1 LIGFQG
7 RTYASTNQIAGECKM
22 KIQTEEEIRDINAR
36 FNDLLSYCTHITE
49 PEDIK
54 LIHKAFH
61 LANEAHGNMRRKSG
75 EPYIIHPISVSK
87 IVVHE
92 IGLGAK
98 SIISALLHDVVE
110 DTEYSL
116 DDIRLNFGDRIAVI
130 IDGLTK
136 ISGVFDKKSSMQI
149 ENFRKLLLT
158 LSDDVRVILIKLA
171 DRLDNMRTLDSLPR
185 HKQLK
190 IAGETNFLF
199 APLAHRLGLYTIK
212 TELEDLALKYQNP
225 KNYNEILQKI
235 KDSEKKRQL
244 FINRFSLPIIDKL
257 NEHNIKYDING
268 RPKSI
273 YSIFSKMEMKKVKFE
288 EIYDLFAIRIVFEPN
303 PSIPEKVQCWN
314 IYSLVTDI
322 YMPKP
327 ERIRDWVSTPK
338 ANGYEALHGTVMGP
352 TGKWVE
358 VQIRTTRMNDI
369 AERGFAAHWKY
380 KSNGQTESELE
391 KWIKR
396 IRELLDSPNSDAL
409 EFIDEFKMNL
419 FSSEI
424 LVFTP
429 KGRIVTLPKDA
440 TVIDFAYE
448 IHTEVGNKAIGAKVN
463 QKLVPLTHSLSSG
476 DQVEVLTSDSQRT
489 QREWLEYAITAKAKS
504 SIKNSLKAENK
515 IRVEAGMKILEEK
528 LKELNLHPNSRII
541 KKLLDG
547 YDTANKDDLY
557 MKIGGGIITLENIK
571 KILRKNTKNKWIRY
585 WELTYS
591 KSIQRSKKQND
602 QPKTAPALD
611 LAKPMIIREGID
623 EPGKNY
629 RIAKCCNPIPGDEI
643 VGYKSPN
650 ETIIIHS
657 SKCPTATKL
666 MSSHGNLIV
675 STRWTSHKIL
685 SFLAGISIKGIDK
698 IGIVNSITNVIS
710 HDLNAN
716 IRKIAVETHDG
727 IFEGSIELYVHDTK
741 HLNNLIMN
749 LFKINGV
756 VSVNR
761 IEAVKE

>member
-1 LIGFQG
+1 
-7 RTYASTNQIAGECKM
+7 M
-22 KIQTEEEIRDINAR
+22 KIQTEEEIKDINVR
-36 FNDLLSYCTHITE
+36 FQDLLDHCTHITD
-49 PEDIK
+49 PEDLR
-54 LIHKAFH
+54 LINKAFQF
-61 LANEAHGNMRRKSG
+61 ANEAHSNMRRKSG

-87 IVVHE
+87 IVSYE
-92 IGLGAK
+92 IGLGTK

-116 DDIRLNFGDRIAVI
+116 EDIRLNFGEKIAII

-136 ISGVFDKKSSMQI
+136 ISGVFDKKSSIQI

-171 DRLDNMRTLDSLPR
+171 DRLDNMRTLDSLSR
-185 HKQLK
+185 NKQLK
-190 IAGETNFLF
+190 IAGETSFLF

-212 TELEDLALKYQNP
+212 TELEDLALKFQNP
-225 KNYNEILQKI
+225 NIYNEILQKI
-235 KDSEKKRQL
+235 KDSESKRLL
-244 FINRFSLPIIDKL
+244 FINKFSLPIIAKL
-257 NEHNIKYDING
+257 NEHNIKFDISG

-273 YSIFSKMEMKKVKFE
+273 YSVFTKMEVKKVKFE
-288 EIYDLFAIRIVFEPN
+288 EIYDLFAIRIVFQPN
-303 PSIPEKVQCWN
+303 PKIPEKVQCWN
-314 IYSLVTDI
+314 VYSLITDI

-352 TGKWVE
+352 NGKWVE

-380 KSNGQTESELE
+380 KNNGHGESELD

-396 IRELLDSPNSDAL
+396 IRELLENPNTDAL
-409 EFIDEFKMNL
+409 EFIDEFKLNL

-429 KGRIVTLPKDA
+429 KGKIITLPKNA

-448 IHTEVGNKAIGAKVN
+448 IHTEIGNKAIGAKVN
-463 QKLVPLTHSLSSG
+463 HKLVPLGHSLSSG
-476 DQVEVLTSDSQRT
+476 DQVEVLTSDIQRT
-489 QREWLEYAITAKAKS
+489 QREWLEHAITAKAKS
-504 SIKNSLKAENK
+504 CIRNSLKAENK
-515 IRVEAGMKILEEK
+515 ILAESGKKLLEEK
-528 LKELNLHPNSRII
+528 LRDINLNLNSRII
-541 KKLLDG
+541 NKLIDG
-547 YDTANKDDLY
+547 YDTENKDNLY
-557 MKIGGGIITLENIK
+557 LKIGGGIISLEDLK
-571 KILRKNTKNKWIRY
+571 KVLRKNTKNKWIRY

-591 KSIQRSKKQND
+591 KNIQRSKRPNE
-602 QPKTAPALD
+602 PKHTAHKID
-611 LAKPMIIREGID
+611 LGKPLIIREGID

-629 RIAKCCNPIPGDEI
+629 RIAKCCNPIPGDDV

-657 SKCPTATKL
+657 TKCSTATKL

-675 STRWTSHKIL
+675 SARWTSHKIL
-685 SFLAGISIKGIDK
+685 SFLASIRIKGIDK

-716 IRKIAVETHDG
+716 IRKINIETHDG

-761 IEAVKE
+761 IETGKN

>member
-1 LIGFQG
+1 
-7 RTYASTNQIAGECKM
+7 M
-22 KIQTEEEIRDINAR
+22 KIQTEEEIKSIDDR
-36 FNDLLSYCTHITE
+36 FNDLLDHCQHITE
-49 PEDIK
+49 PDDLDMIR
-54 LIHKAFH
+54 KAFRF
-61 LANEAHGNMRRKSG
+61 ANEAHRNMRRKSG
-75 EPYIIHPISVSK
+75 EPYVIHPLAVSK
-87 IVVHE
+87 IVAYE
-92 IGLGAK
+92 IGLGTK
-98 SIISALLHDVVE
+98 SITSALLHDVVE

-116 DDIRLNFGDRIAVI
+116 EDINLNFGEEIAMI

-136 ISGVFDKKSSMQI
+136 IAGVFDKKSSIQV

-158 LSDDVRVILIKLA
+158 LSNDVRVILIKLA
-171 DRLDNMRTLDSLPR
+171 DRLDNMRTLESLPR
-185 HKQLK
+185 NKQLK
-190 IAGETNFLF
+190 VAGETSFLF

-225 KNYNEILQKI
+225 KIYHEILQKI
-235 KDSEKKRQL
+235 KDSEKKRVL
-244 FINRFSLPIIDKL
+244 FINKFALPIIEKL
-257 NEHNIKYDING
+257 NEHNINFDISG

-273 YSIFSKMEMKKVKFE
+273 NSVYSKMQMKKVKFE
-288 EIYDLFAIRIVFEPN
+288 EIYDLFAIRVVFEPN
-303 PSIPEKVQCWN
+303 PQIPEKVQCWN
-314 IYSLVTDI
+314 IYSLITDI

-352 TGKWVE
+352 NGKWVE

-380 KSNGQTESELE
+380 KNNGQGESELD

-396 IRELLDSPNSDAL
+396 IRELLNNQNSDAL
-409 EFIDEFKMNL
+409 EFIDEFKLNL
-419 FSSEI
+419 FASEI

-429 KGRIVTLPKDA
+429 KGRIVTLPKNA

-448 IHTEVGNKAIGAKVN
+448 IHTEIGNKAIGAKVN
-463 QKLVPLTHSLSSG
+463 QKLVPLSHELASG

-489 QREWLEYAITAKAKS
+489 QREWLEHAITAKAKS
-504 SIKNSLKAENK
+504 SIKSSLKAETK
-515 IRVEAGMKILEEK
+515 IRSESGKKILEEK
-528 LKELNLHPNSRII
+528 LREISLHPNSRII
-541 KKLLDG
+541 KKLIDG
-547 YDTANKDDLY
+547 YDALNKEDLY
-557 MKIGGGIITLENIK
+557 LKIGGGIISLDNIK
-571 KILRKNTKNKWIRY
+571 KVLKKNTKNKWIRY

-591 KSIQRSKKQND
+591 KNLQRGKKQIEVQKNI
-602 QPKTAPALD
+602 PKIDPG
-611 LAKPMIIREGID
+611 KPIVIREGID

-629 RIAKCCNPIPGDEI
+629 RIAKCCNPIPGDDI

-657 SKCPTATKL
+657 SNCPTATKL

-675 STRWTSHKIL
+675 STKWTSHKIL
-685 SFLAGISIKGIDK
+685 SFLACIRIQGIDK

-716 IRKIAVETHDG
+716 IRKIAIETHDG
-727 IFEGSIELYVHDTK
+727 IFEGTIELYVHDTK

-749 LFKINGV
+749 LFKIKGV
-756 VSVNR
+756 ISVNR
-761 IEAVKE
+761 IEAGK

>member
-1 LIGFQG
+1 M
-7 RTYASTNQIAGECKM
+7 M
-22 KIQTEEEIRDINAR
+22 KIQTETETQEIIAR
-36 FNDLLSYCTHITE
+36 FEDLMDHCTHINDPDE
-49 PEDIK
+49 IK
-54 LIHKAFH
+54 RIKKAFQF
-61 LANEAHGNMRRKSG
+61 ANEAHKNMRRKSG

-87 IVVHE
+87 IVATE
-92 IGLGAK
+92 IGLGSK
-98 SIISALLHDVVE
+98 SVISALLHDVVE
-110 DTEYSL
+110 DTEYTL
-116 DDIRLNFGDRIAVI
+116 EDIRYSFGDKITEI

-136 ISGVFDKKSSMQI
+136 IAGVFDKKSTIQV

-171 DRLDNMRTLDSLPR
+171 DRLDNMRTLDSMPR
-185 HKQLK
+185 NKQLK
-190 IAGETNFLF
+190 IAGETSFLF

-212 TELEDLALKYQNP
+212 TELEDLALKYQDP
-225 KNYNEILQKI
+225 QIYDDILQKI
-235 KDSEKKRQL
+235 RDSEKKRQL
-244 FINRFSLPIIDKL
+244 FINKFSLPIIDKL
-257 NEHNIKYDING
+257 NEHNIKYDISG

-273 YSIFSKMEMKKVKFE
+273 FSIYNKMEAKKVKFE
-288 EIYDLFAIRIVFEPN
+288 EIYDLFAIRVVFEPN
-303 PSIPEKVQCWN
+303 PNIPEKVQCWN
-314 IYSLVTDI
+314 IYSLITDI

-352 TGKWVE
+352 NGKWVE

-380 KSNGQTESELE
+380 KNNGQGESELD
-391 KWIKR
+391 KWIRR
-396 IRELLDSPNSDAL
+396 IRELLENPNADAL
-409 EFIDEFKMNL
+409 EFIDEFKLNL
-419 FSSEI
+419 FASEI

-429 KGRIVTLPKDA
+429 KGMIITLPKNS

-463 QKLVPLTHSLSSG
+463 QKLVPLNHILTSG
-476 DQVEVLTSDSQRT
+476 DQVEVLTSESQRT
-489 QREWLEYAITAKAKS
+489 QREWLDYAITAKAKS
-504 SIKNSLKAENK
+504 SIKNALKADNK
-515 IRVEAGMKILEEK
+515 IRLEAGKKILEEK
-528 LKELNLHPNSRII
+528 LRDFNLHPNSRII
-541 KKLLDG
+541 KKLIDG
-547 YDTANKDDLY
+547 YEAESKDDLY
-557 MKIGGGIITLENIK
+557 LKIGGGIIPLDNIK
-571 KILRKNTKNKWIRY
+571 KILKKNTKNKWIRY
-585 WELTYS
+585 WELTYN
-591 KSIQRSKKQND
+591 KNIQKNKKVAEIQKK
-602 QPKTAPALD
+602 PEKID
-611 LAKPMIIREGID
+611 LTKPLVIREGVD

-629 RIAKCCNPIPGDEI
+629 RIAKCCNPIPGDDI

-657 SKCPTATKL
+657 TKCPTAIKL

-675 STRWTSHKIL
+675 SANWTRHKIL
-685 SFLAGISIKGIDK
+685 SFLAGIKIKGIDK

-761 IEAVKE
+761 IETIKE

>member
-1 LIGFQG
+1 M
-7 RTYASTNQIAGECKM
+7 M
-22 KIQTEEEIRDINAR
+22 KIQTETETQEIIAR
-36 FNDLLSYCTHITE
+36 FEDLMDHCTHINDPDE
-49 PEDIK
+49 IK
-54 LIHKAFH
+54 RIKKAFQF
-61 LANEAHGNMRRKSG
+61 ANEAHKNMRRKSG

-87 IVVHE
+87 IVATE
-92 IGLGAK
+92 IGLGSK
-98 SIISALLHDVVE
+98 SVISALLHDVVE
-110 DTEYSL
+110 DTEYTL
-116 DDIRLNFGDRIAVI
+116 EDIRYSFGDKITEI

-136 ISGVFDKKSSMQI
+136 IAGVFDKKSTIQV

-171 DRLDNMRTLDSLPR
+171 DRLDNMRTLDSMPR
-185 HKQLK
+185 NKQLK
-190 IAGETNFLF
+190 IAGETSFLF

-212 TELEDLALKYQNP
+212 TELEDLALKYQDP
-225 KNYNEILQKI
+225 QIYDDILQKI
-235 KDSEKKRQL
+235 RDSEKKRQL
-244 FINRFSLPIIDKL
+244 FINKFSLPIIDKL
-257 NEHNIKYDING
+257 NEHNIKYDISG

-273 YSIFSKMEMKKVKFE
+273 FSIYNKMEAKKVKFE
-288 EIYDLFAIRIVFEPN
+288 EIYDLFAIRVVFEPN
-303 PSIPEKVQCWN
+303 PNIPEKVQCWN
-314 IYSLVTDI
+314 IYSMITDI

-352 TGKWVE
+352 NGKWVE

-380 KSNGQTESELE
+380 KNNGQGESELD
-391 KWIKR
+391 KWIRR
-396 IRELLDSPNSDAL
+396 IRELLENPNADAL
-409 EFIDEFKMNL
+409 EFIDEFKLNL
-419 FSSEI
+419 FASEI

-429 KGRIVTLPKDA
+429 KGMIITLPKNS
-440 TVIDFAYE
+440 TVIDSAYE

-463 QKLVPLTHSLSSG
+463 QKLVPLNHILTSG
-476 DQVEVLTSDSQRT
+476 DQVEVLTSESQRT
-489 QREWLEYAITAKAKS
+489 QREWLDYAITAKAKS
-504 SIKNSLKAENK
+504 SIKNALKADNK
-515 IRVEAGMKILEEK
+515 IRLEAGKKILEEK
-528 LKELNLHPNSRII
+528 LRDFNLHPNSRII
-541 KKLLDG
+541 KKLIDG
-547 YDTANKDDLY
+547 YEAESKDDLY
-557 MKIGGGIITLENIK
+557 LKIGGGIIPLDNIK
-571 KILRKNTKNKWIRY
+571 KILKKNTKNKWIRY
-585 WELTYS
+585 WELTYN
-591 KSIQRSKKQND
+591 KNIQKNKKVAEIQKK
-602 QPKTAPALD
+602 PEKID
-611 LAKPMIIREGID
+611 LTKPLVIREGVD

-629 RIAKCCNPIPGDEI
+629 RIAKCCNPIPGDDI

-657 SKCPTATKL
+657 TKCPTAIKL

-675 STRWTSHKIL
+675 SANWTRHKIL
-685 SFLAGISIKGIDK
+685 SFLAGIKIKGIDK

-761 IEAVKE
+761 IETIKE

>member
-1 LIGFQG
+1 
-7 RTYASTNQIAGECKM
+7 M
-22 KIQTEEEIRDINAR
+22 KIQTEEEIKSIDDR
-36 FNDLLSYCTHITE
+36 FNDLLDHCQHVTE
-49 PEDIK
+49 PDDIDM
-54 LIHKAFH
+54 IRKAFRF
-61 LANEAHGNMRRKSG
+61 ANEAHRNMRRKSG
-75 EPYIIHPISVSK
+75 EPYIFHPLAVSK
-87 IVVHE
+87 IVAFE
-92 IGLGAK
+92 IGLGTK

-116 DDIRLNFGDRIAVI
+116 EEINLNFGEEIAMI

-136 ISGVFDKKSSMQI
+136 IAGVFDKKSTIQV

-158 LSDDVRVILIKLA
+158 LSNDVRVILIKLA
-171 DRLDNMRTLDSLPR
+171 DRLDNMRTLESLPR
-185 HKQLK
+185 NKQLK
-190 IAGETNFLF
+190 VAGETSFLF

-225 KNYNEILQKI
+225 KVYHEILQKI
-235 KDSEKKRQL
+235 KDSEKKRVL
-244 FINRFSLPIIDKL
+244 FINKFALPIIEKL
-257 NEHNIKYDING
+257 NEHNINFDISG

-273 YSIFSKMEMKKVKFE
+273 NSVYSKMQMKKVKFE
-288 EIYDLFAIRIVFEPN
+288 EIYDLFAIRVVFEPN
-303 PSIPEKVQCWN
+303 PQIPEKVQCWN
-314 IYSLVTDI
+314 IYSLITDI

-352 TGKWVE
+352 NGKWVE

-380 KSNGQTESELE
+380 KNNGQGESELD

-396 IRELLDSPNSDAL
+396 IRELLNNQNSDAL
-409 EFIDEFKMNL
+409 EFIDEFKLNL
-419 FSSEI
+419 FASEI

-429 KGRIVTLPKDA
+429 KGRIVTLPKNA

-448 IHTEVGNKAIGAKVN
+448 IHTEIGNKAIGAKVN
-463 QKLVPLTHSLSSG
+463 QKLVPLTHELASG

-489 QREWLEYAITAKAKS
+489 QREWLEHAITAKAKS
-504 SIKNSLKAENK
+504 NIKSSLKAENK
-515 IRVEAGMKILEEK
+515 IRSESGKKILEEK
-528 LKELNLHPNSRII
+528 LREISLHPNSRII
-541 KKLLDG
+541 KKLIDG
-547 YDTANKDDLY
+547 YDVLNKEDLY
-557 MKIGGGIITLENIK
+557 LKIGGGIISLDNIK
-571 KILRKNTKNKWIRY
+571 KVLRKNTKSKWIRY

-591 KSIQRSKKQND
+591 KNLQRGKKLIEEQKNTTKID
-602 QPKTAPALD
+602 PG
-611 LAKPMIIREGID
+611 KPLVIREGID

-629 RIAKCCNPIPGDEI
+629 RIAKCCNPIPGDDI

-657 SKCPTATKL
+657 SNCPTATKL

-675 STRWTSHKIL
+675 SAKWTSHKIL
-685 SFLAGISIKGIDK
+685 SFLACIRIQGIDK
-698 IGIVNSITNVIS
+698 IGIVNSITTVIS

-727 IFEGSIELYVHDTK
+727 IFEGTIELYVHDTK

-756 VSVNR
+756 ISVNR
-761 IEAVKE
+761 IEAGK

>member
-1 LIGFQG
+1 
-7 RTYASTNQIAGECKM
+7 M
-22 KIQTEEEIRDINAR
+22 KIQTEEEIIDINVH
-36 FNDLLSYCTHITE
+36 FDELLGYCIHITN
-49 PEDIK
+49 PDDIK
-54 LIHKAFH
+54 LINKAFQF
-61 LANEAHGNMRRKSG
+61 ANEAHKNMRRKSG
-75 EPYIIHPISVSK
+75 EPYIVHPISVSK
-87 IVVHE
+87 IVAHE
-92 IGLGAK
+92 IGLGTK
-98 SIISALLHDVVE
+98 SIVSALLHDVVE

-116 DDIRLNFGDRIAVI
+116 EDIRLNFGDKIANI

-136 ISGVFDKKSSMQI
+136 IAGVFDKKSSIQI

-158 LSDDVRVILIKLA
+158 LSEDVRVILIKLA

-185 HKQLK
+185 NKQLK
-190 IAGETNFLF
+190 IAGETTFLF

-212 TELEDLALKYQNP
+212 TELEDLALKYKNP
-225 KNYNEILQKI
+225 KIYNEISQKI
-235 KDSEKKRQL
+235 KDSEKKRIR
-244 FINRFSLPIIDKL
+244 FINKFSLPIIEKL
-257 NEHNIKYDING
+257 NEHNIKFDISG

-273 YSIFSKMEMKKVKFE
+273 NSVFSKMEFKKVKFE
-288 EIYDLFAIRIVFEPN
+288 EIYDLFAVRIVFEPN
-303 PSIPEKVQCWN
+303 PKIPEKVQCWN
-314 IYSLVTDI
+314 IYSLITDI

-352 TGKWVE
+352 NGKWVE

-380 KSNGQTESELE
+380 KNNGQTESELD

-396 IRELLDSPNSDAL
+396 IRELLDNPNSDAS
-409 EFIDEFKMNL
+409 EFIDEFKLNL

-429 KGRIVTLPKDA
+429 KGKIITLPKNA
-440 TVIDFAYE
+440 AVIDFAYE

-463 QKLVPLTHSLSSG
+463 QKLSPLSHPLASG
-476 DQVEVLTSDSQRT
+476 DQVEILTSDIQRP
-489 QREWLEYAITAKAKS
+489 QREWLEYANTAKAKS
-504 SIKNSLKAENK
+504 SIKNSLKAENRMLIESGK
-515 IRVEAGMKILEEK
+515 KILEEK
-528 LKELNLHPNSRII
+528 LRVISLHPNSRIL
-541 KKLLDG
+541 KKLVDG
-547 YDTANKDDLY
+547 YETVNKDDLY
-557 MKIGGGIITLENIK
+557 LKIGGGIISLENIK
-571 KILRKNTKNKWIRY
+571 KVLKKNTKNKWIRY

-591 KSIQRSKKQND
+591 KNIHKNKKPD
-602 QPKTAPALD
+602 LPLKTARKID
-611 LAKPMIIREGID
+611 TGKPLIIREGID

-629 RIAKCCNPIPGDEI
+629 RIAKCCNPIPGDEV

-657 SKCPTATKL
+657 SKCPTAIKL

-675 STRWTSHKIL
+675 SARWTSHRIL
-685 SFLAGISIKGIDK
+685 SFLACIRIQGIDK

-716 IRKIAVETHDG
+716 IRKIAIETHDG
-727 IFEGSIELYVHDTK
+727 IFEGIIELYVHDTK

-761 IEAVKE
+761 IEAGRE

>member
-1 LIGFQG
+1 MAI
-7 RTYASTNQIAGECKM
+7 
-22 KIQTEEEIRDINAR
+22 KIQTEEEVRDIDAR
-36 FNDLLSYCTHITE
+36 FNDLLDHCTHITE
-49 PEDIK
+49 TEDIK
-54 LIHKAFH
+54 LIKKAFQF
-61 LANEAHGNMRRKSG
+61 ANEAHRNMRRKSG

-87 IVVHE
+87 IVAYE
-92 IGLGAK
+92 IGLGAS
-98 SIISALLHDVVE
+98 SIVSALLHDVVE
-110 DTEYSL
+110 DTEYTL
-116 DDIRLNFGDRIAVI
+116 DDIRLNFGENISVI

-136 ISGVFDKKSSMQI
+136 IAGVFDKKSSIQV

-158 LSDDVRVILIKLA
+158 LSEDVRVILIKLA
-171 DRLDNMRTLDSLPR
+171 DRLDNMRTLNSLPR
-185 HKQLK
+185 NKQLK
-190 IAGETNFLF
+190 VAGETNFLF

-225 KNYNEILQKI
+225 KIYHEILQKI
-235 KDSEKKRQL
+235 KDSEKKRML
-244 FINRFSLPIIDKL
+244 FINKFSLPIIEKL
-257 NEHNIKYDING
+257 NEHNIKFDISG

-273 YSIFSKMEMKKVKFE
+273 NSIFSKMEAKKVKFE

-303 PSIPEKVQCWN
+303 PKIPEKVQCWN
-314 IYSLVTDI
+314 IYSLITDI

-338 ANGYEALHGTVMGP
+338 ANSYESLHGTVMGP
-352 TGKWVE
+352 NGKWVE

-380 KSNGQTESELE
+380 KNNGQGESELD

-396 IRELLDSPNSDAL
+396 LRELLDNPNSDAL
-409 EFIDEFKMNL
+409 EFMDEFKLNL

-429 KGRIVTLPKDA
+429 KGKIITLPKNA
-440 TVIDFAYE
+440 SVIDFAYE
-448 IHTEVGNKAIGAKVN
+448 IHTEIGNKAIGAKVN
-463 QKLVPLTHSLSSG
+463 QKLVPLSHTLSSG
-476 DQVEVLTSDSQRT
+476 DQVEVLTSDIQRT
-489 QREWLEYAITAKAKS
+489 QREWLDYAITARAKS
-504 SIKNSLKAENK
+504 NIKSALRADNK
-515 IRVEAGMKILEEK
+515 IRIETGKKILEER
-528 LKELNLHPNSRII
+528 LREINLHPNSRII
-541 KKLLDG
+541 KKLING
-547 YDTANKDDLY
+547 YEATSKDDLY
-557 MKIGGGIITLENIK
+557 LKIGGGIITLDNLK
-571 KILRKNTKNKWIRY
+571 KVLKKNTRSKWIRY

-591 KSIQRSKKQND
+591 KNLQKGRKVAESHQE
-602 QPKTAPALD
+602 TPAID
-611 LAKPMIIREGID
+611 LGKPLIIREGVD

-629 RIAKCCNPIPGDEI
+629 RIAKCCSPIPGDEI

-675 STRWTSHKIL
+675 SARWTSHKIL
-685 SFLAGISIKGIDK
+685 SFLACIKIQGIDK

-716 IRKIAVETHDG
+716 IRKINIETHDG

-761 IEAVKE
+761 IEGRRE

>member
-1 LIGFQG
+1 
-7 RTYASTNQIAGECKM
+7 M
-22 KIQTEEEIRDINAR
+22 KIQTEEEIRDIESR
-36 FNDLLSYCTHITE
+36 FNDLLSYCTHITD
-49 PEDIK
+49 PDDIK
-54 LIHKAFH
+54 LIHKAYH
-61 LANEAHGNMRRKSG
+61 LASEAHRNMRRKSG

-98 SIISALLHDVVE
+98 SVIAALLHDVVE
-110 DTEYSL
+110 DTEYTL

-136 ISGVFDKKSSMQI
+136 IAGVFDKKSSIQI

-158 LSDDVRVILIKLA
+158 LSDDVRVILVKLA

-185 HKQLK
+185 NKQLK
-190 IAGETNFLF
+190 VAGETTFLF

-225 KNYNEILQKI
+225 IIYNEILQKI
-235 KDSEKKRQL
+235 KDSEKKRL
-244 FINRFSLPIIDKL
+244 FFINKFSLPIIDKL
-257 NEHNIKYDING
+257 NEHNIRFDING

-273 YSIFSKMEMKKVKFE
+273 YSIFTKMEMKNVKFE

-303 PSIPEKVQCWN
+303 PRIPEKVQCWN
-314 IYSLVTDI
+314 IYSLITDI

-380 KSNGQTESELE
+380 KSNGSESELD
-391 KWIKR
+391 KWIRK
-396 IRELLDSPNSDAL
+396 IRELLESPSSDAL

-429 KGRIVTLPKDA
+429 KGKIVTLPKDA

-463 QKLVPLTHSLSSG
+463 QKLVPLSHALSSG

-489 QREWLEYAITAKAKS
+489 QREWLDHAITAKAKS

-515 IRVEAGMKILEEK
+515 LRIDAGLKILEEK
-528 LKELNLHPNSRII
+528 LGEINLHPNSRII
-541 KKLLDG
+541 KKLIDG
-547 YDTANKDDLY
+547 YEAASKDDLY
-557 MKIGGGIITLENIK
+557 QKIGGGVITLENIK
-571 KILRKNTKNKWIRY
+571 KILRKNTRNKWIRY

-591 KSIQRSKKQND
+591 KNIQRSKRPND
-602 QPKTAPALD
+602 DAGD
-611 LAKPMIIREGID
+611 KPLLSDITRPLVIREGID

-657 SKCPTATKL
+657 SKCPTAIKL

-675 STRWTSHKIL
+675 PTKWTSHKIL
-685 SFLAGISIKGIDK
+685 SFLAGINIKGIDK

-761 IEAVKE
+761 IESVKE

>member
-1 LIGFQG
+1 MAVKF
-7 RTYASTNQIAGECKM
+7 
-22 KIQTEEEIRDINAR
+22 QTEEEIRDIEAR
-36 FNDLLSYCTHITE
+36 FKDLLDHCSHIT
-49 PEDIK
+49 DQKDRK
-54 LIHKAFH
+54 LIKKAFQF
-61 LANEAHGNMRRKSG
+61 ANEAHRDMRRKSG

-87 IVVHE
+87 IVAYE
-92 IGLGAK
+92 IGLGA
-98 SIISALLHDVVE
+98 SSVISALLHDVVE
-110 DTEYSL
+110 DTEYTL
-116 DDIRLNFGDRIAVI
+116 DDISLNFGNKIAVI

-136 ISGVFDKKSSMQI
+136 IAGVFDKKSTIQL

-171 DRLDNMRTLDSLPR
+171 DRLDNMRTLDSLSR
-185 HKQLK
+185 NKQLK
-190 IAGETNFLF
+190 VAGETNFLF

-225 KNYNEILQKI
+225 AIYNEISQKI
-235 KDSEKKRQL
+235 KDSEKKRLL
-244 FINRFSLPIIDKL
+244 FINKFSLPIIEKL
-257 NEHNIKYDING
+257 NEHNIEYDISG

-273 YSIFSKMEMKKVKFE
+273 NSIFSKMEAKKVKFE
-288 EIYDLFAIRIVFEPN
+288 EIFDLFAIRVVFEPN

-314 IYSLVTDI
+314 IYSLITDI

-352 TGKWVE
+352 NGKWVE

-380 KSNGQTESELE
+380 KNNGQGESELD

-396 IRELLDSPNSDAL
+396 IRELLDNPDTDAL
-409 EFIDEFKMNL
+409 EFMDEFKLNL
-419 FSSEI
+419 YSSEI

-429 KGRIVTLPKDA
+429 KGKIITLPKNA
-440 TVIDFAYE
+440 SVIDFAYE
-448 IHTEVGNKAIGAKVN
+448 IHTEVGNRAIGAKVN
-463 QKLVPLTHSLSSG
+463 QKLVPLSHTLSSG
-476 DQVEVLTSDSQRT
+476 DQVEVLTSDIQRT
-489 QREWLEYAITAKAKS
+489 QREWLDYAITARAKS
-504 SIKNSLKAENK
+504 NIKSALRAENK
-515 IRVEAGMKILEEK
+515 IHIETGKKILEEK
-528 LKELNLHPNSRII
+528 LRDISLHPNSRII
-541 KKLLDG
+541 KKLITG
-547 YDTANKDDLY
+547 YEVSGKDDLY
-557 MKIGGGIITLENIK
+557 LKIGSGIITLDNLK
-571 KILRKNTKNKWIRY
+571 KVLKKNTRSKWIKY

-591 KSIQRSKKQND
+591 KNLQKGRKVAESD
-602 QPKTAPALD
+602 QKTPAID
-611 LAKPMIIREGID
+611 LGKPLIIREGVD

-629 RIAKCCNPIPGDEI
+629 RIAKCCSPIPGDEI

-657 SKCPTATKL
+657 AKCPTATKL

-675 STRWTSHKIL
+675 SARWTSHKIL
-685 SFLAGISIKGIDK
+685 SFLAGIKIQGIDK

-716 IRKIAVETHDG
+716 IRKINVETHDG

-756 VSVNR
+756 ISVNR
-761 IEAVKE
+761 IDAGRE

>member
-1 LIGFQG
+1 
-7 RTYASTNQIAGECKM
+7 M
-22 KIQTEEEIRDINAR
+22 KIQTEEEIKNIDDR
-36 FNDLLSYCTHITE
+36 FTDLLDHCQHITD
-49 PEDIK
+49 PDDRN
-54 LIHKAFH
+54 LIRKAFRF
-61 LANEAHGNMRRKSG
+61 ANEAHRNMRRKSG
-75 EPYIIHPISVSK
+75 EPYIIHPLAVSK
-87 IVVHE
+87 IVAFE
-92 IGLGAK
+92 IGLGTK

-116 DDIRLNFGDRIAVI
+116 EDINLNFGEEIAMI

-136 ISGVFDKKSSMQI
+136 IAGAFDKKSSIQV

-158 LSDDVRVILIKLA
+158 LSNDVRVILIKLA
-171 DRLDNMRTLDSLPR
+171 DRLDNMRTLESLPR
-185 HKQLK
+185 NKQLK
-190 IAGETNFLF
+190 VAGETSFLF

-225 KNYNEILQKI
+225 KIYHEILQKI
-235 KDSEKKRQL
+235 KDSEKKRVL
-244 FINRFSLPIIDKL
+244 FINKFALPIIEKL
-257 NEHNIKYDING
+257 NEHNINFDISG

-273 YSIFSKMEMKKVKFE
+273 NSVYSKMQMKKVKFE

-303 PSIPEKVQCWN
+303 PKIPEKVQCWN
-314 IYSLVTDI
+314 IYSLITDI

-352 TGKWVE
+352 NGKWVE

-380 KSNGQTESELE
+380 KNNGQGESELD

-396 IRELLDSPNSDAL
+396 IRELLNNQNSDAL
-409 EFIDEFKMNL
+409 EFIDEFKLNL
-419 FSSEI
+419 FASEI

-429 KGRIVTLPKDA
+429 KGRIVTLPKNA

-448 IHTEVGNKAIGAKVN
+448 IHTEIGNKAIGAKVN
-463 QKLVPLTHSLSSG
+463 QKLVPLSHALASG

-489 QREWLEYAITAKAKS
+489 QREWLEHAITAKAKS
-504 SIKNSLKAENK
+504 SIKSSLKAENK
-515 IRVEAGMKILEEK
+515 IRSETGKKILEEK
-528 LKELNLHPNSRII
+528 LREIGLHPNSRII
-541 KKLLDG
+541 KKLIDG
-547 YDTANKDDLY
+547 YETGNKEDLY
-557 MKIGGGIITLENIK
+557 LKIGGGIISLDNLK
-571 KILRKNTKNKWIRY
+571 KVLRKNTKSKWIRY

-591 KSIQRSKKQND
+591 KNLQRGKKQIEVQKNT
-602 QPKTAPALD
+602 PKID
-611 LAKPMIIREGID
+611 LGKPLIIREGID

-629 RIAKCCNPIPGDEI
+629 RIAKCCNPIPGDDI

-657 SKCPTATKL
+657 SNCPTATKL

-675 STRWTSHKIL
+675 STKWTSHKIL
-685 SFLAGISIKGIDK
+685 SFLACIRIQGIDK

-716 IRKIAVETHDG
+716 IRKIAIETHDG
-727 IFEGSIELYVHDTK
+727 IFEGTIELYVHDTK

-761 IEAVKE
+761 IEAGK

>member
-1 LIGFQG
+1 MAI
-7 RTYASTNQIAGECKM
+7 
-22 KIQTEEEIRDINAR
+22 KIQTEEEVKDIDAR
-36 FNDLLSYCTHITE
+36 FNDLLDHCTHITE
-49 PEDIK
+49 TEDIK
-54 LIHKAFH
+54 LIKKAFQF
-61 LANEAHGNMRRKSG
+61 ANKAHGNMRRKSG

-87 IVVHE
+87 IVAYE
-92 IGLGAK
+92 IGLGAN
-98 SIISALLHDVVE
+98 SIASALLHDVIE
-110 DTEYSL
+110 DTEYTL
-116 DDIRLNFGDRIAVI
+116 DDIKLNFGEKIAVI

-136 ISGVFDKKSSMQI
+136 IAGVFDKKSSLQA
-149 ENFRKLLLT
+149 ESFRKLLLT
-158 LSDDVRVILIKLA
+158 LSEDVRVILIKLA
-171 DRLDNMRTLDSLPR
+171 DRLHNMRTLDSLPR
-185 HKQLK
+185 NKQLK
-190 IAGETNFLF
+190 VAGETNFLF

-225 KNYNEILQKI
+225 KIYNDILQKI
-235 KDSEKKRQL
+235 RESEKKRQL
-244 FINRFSLPIIDKL
+244 FINKFSLPIIEKL
-257 NEHNIKYDING
+257 NEHNIKFDISG

-273 YSIFSKMEMKKVKFE
+273 NSIFTKMEAKKVKFE

-303 PSIPEKVQCWN
+303 PKIPEKVQCWN
-314 IYSLVTDI
+314 IYSLITDI

-352 TGKWVE
+352 NGKWVE

-380 KSNGQTESELE
+380 KNNGQGESELD
-391 KWIKR
+391 KWIRR
-396 IRELLDSPNSDAL
+396 IRELLDNPNSDAL
-409 EFIDEFKMNL
+409 EFMDEFKLNL

-424 LVFTP
+424 LAFTP
-429 KGRIVTLPKDA
+429 KGKIITLPKNA
-440 TVIDFAYE
+440 SVIDFAYE
-448 IHTEVGNKAIGAKVN
+448 IHTEIGNKAIGAKVN
-463 QKLVPLTHSLSSG
+463 QKLVPLSHILSSG
-476 DQVEVLTSDSQRT
+476 DQVEVLTSDIQRA
-489 QREWLEYAITAKAKS
+489 QREWLDFAITARAKS
-504 SIKNSLKAENK
+504 NIKSALKAENK
-515 IRVEAGMKILEEK
+515 IHIETGKKILEES
-528 LKELNLHPNSRII
+528 LREINLHPNSRII
-541 KKLLDG
+541 KKLITG
-547 YDTANKDDLY
+547 YEATSKDDLY
-557 MKIGGGIITLENIK
+557 LKIGGGIITLDNLK
-571 KILRKNTKNKWIRY
+571 KVLKKNTRSKWIRY

-591 KSIQRSKKQND
+591 KNLQRGRKGEEGTPGKA
-602 QPKTAPALD
+602 TID
-611 LAKPMIIREGID
+611 LGKPLIIREGID

-629 RIAKCCNPIPGDEI
+629 RIAKCCSPIPGDEI

-675 STRWTSHKIL
+675 SARWTSHKIL
-685 SFLAGISIKGIDK
+685 SFLACIKIQGIDK

-716 IRKIAVETHDG
+716 IRKINVETHDG

-761 IEAVKE
+761 IEAGRE

>member
-1 LIGFQG
+1 
-7 RTYASTNQIAGECKM
+7 M
-22 KIQTEEEIRDINAR
+22 KIQTEEEIKSINDH
-36 FNDLLSYCTHITE
+36 FNELLSCCSHITD

-54 LIHKAFH
+54 LIHKAFQF
-61 LANEAHGNMRRKSG
+61 ANEAHKNMRRKSG
-75 EPYIIHPISVSK
+75 EPYIIHPVSVSK
-87 IVVHE
+87 IVAYE
-92 IGLGAK
+92 IGLGTK

-116 DDIRLNFGDRIAVI
+116 DDIRLNFGDKIATI

-136 ISGVFDKKSSMQI
+136 IAGVFDKKSSIQV

-158 LSDDVRVILIKLA
+158 LSEDVRVILIKLA
-171 DRLDNMRTLDSLPR
+171 DRLNNMRTLDSLPR
-185 HKQLK
+185 NKQLK
-190 IAGETNFLF
+190 VAGETSFLF

-212 TELEDLALKYQNP
+212 TELEDLALKYKNP
-225 KNYNEILQKI
+225 KIYNEILQKI
-235 KDSEKKRQL
+235 KDSEKKRVL
-244 FINRFSLPIIDKL
+244 FINKFSLPIIEKL
-257 NEHNIKYDING
+257 NEHNIKYDISG

-273 YSIFSKMEMKKVKFE
+273 NSVFNKMDLKKVKFE

-303 PSIPEKVQCWN
+303 PKIPEKIQCWN
-314 IYSLVTDI
+314 IYSLITDI

-352 TGKWVE
+352 NGKWVE

-380 KSNGQTESELE
+380 KNNGHGESELD

-396 IRELLDSPNSDAL
+396 IRELLENPNNDAS
-409 EFIDEFKMNL
+409 EFIDEFKLNL

-429 KGRIVTLPKDA
+429 KGKIITLPKNA

-463 QKLVPLTHSLSSG
+463 QKLVSLLHRLTSG
-476 DQVEVLTSDSQRT
+476 DQVEVLTSESQRT
-489 QREWLEYAITAKAKS
+489 QREWLDHAITAKAKS
-504 SIKNSLKAENK
+504 SIKGSLKAENK
-515 IRVEAGMKILEEK
+515 LLVEAGKKILEEK
-528 LKELNLHPNSRII
+528 LREINLHPNFRII
-541 KKLLDG
+541 KKLIDG
-547 YDTANKDDLY
+547 YEAVNKDDLY
-557 MKIGGGIITLENIK
+557 LKIGGGIISLENVK
-571 KILRKNTKNKWIRY
+571 KVLRKNTKSKLIRY

-591 KSIQRSKKQND
+591 KNISKSKKLNQKD
-602 QPKTAPALD
+602 KEPAKVD
-611 LAKPMIIREGID
+611 IGKPLIIREGID

-629 RIAKCCNPIPGDEI
+629 RIAKCCNPIPGDEV

-657 SKCPTATKL
+657 SKCPSASRL

-675 STRWTSHKIL
+675 SAKWTSHKIL
-685 SFLAGISIKGIDK
+685 SFLTCIRIQGIDK

-716 IRKIAVETHDG
+716 IRKMAIETHDG
-727 IFEGSIELYVHDTK
+727 IFEGNIELYVHDTK

-761 IEAVKE
+761 VEAGRQ

>member
-1 LIGFQG
+1 
-7 RTYASTNQIAGECKM
+7 M
-22 KIQTEEEIRDINAR
+22 KIQTDDEIRDINAR
-36 FNDLLSYCTHITE
+36 FDDLLTFCTHITE
-49 PEDIK
+49 QKDIK
-54 LIHKAFH
+54 LIHKAFQV
-61 LANEAHGNMRRKSG
+61 ANEAHRGMVRKTG
-75 EPYIIHPISVSK
+75 EPYIIHPIAVAK
-87 IVVHE
+87 IVASE
-92 IGLGAK
+92 IGLGSK

-116 DDIRLNFGDRIAVI
+116 EDIRLNFGDKISAI

-136 ISGVFDKKSSMQI
+136 ISGVFDKKSSIQI

-171 DRLDNMRTLDSLPR
+171 DRLDNMRTLESLPR
-185 HKQLK
+185 NKQLK
-190 IAGETNFLF
+190 IAGETIFLF

-225 KNYNEILQKI
+225 NIYNDILQKI

-244 FINRFSLPIIDKL
+244 FINKFSLPIIEKL
-257 NEHNIKYDING
+257 DDHNIKYEISG

-273 YSIFSKMEMKKVKFE
+273 YSIFSKMESKKVKFE

-303 PSIPEKVQCWN
+303 TATPEKVQCWN
-314 IYSLVTDI
+314 IYSLITDI

-352 TGKWVE
+352 HGKWVE

-380 KSNGQTESELE
+380 KSNGQGESELD

-396 IRELLDSPNSDAL
+396 IRELLDNPTSDAY
-409 EFIDEFKMNL
+409 EFFDEFKMNL

-429 KGRIVTLPKDA
+429 KGKIVTLPKNA

-463 QKLVPLTHSLSSG
+463 QKLVPLSHSLTSG

-489 QREWLEYAITAKAKS
+489 QRELLEYAITAKARS
-504 SIKNSLKAENK
+504 SIRNSLKTENK
-515 IRVEAGMKILEEK
+515 VRIEAGMKILEEK
-528 LKELNLHPNSRII
+528 LREINLHPNSRIM
-541 KKLLDG
+541 KKLIEG
-547 YDTANKDDLY
+547 YDAANKDDLY
-557 MKIGGGIITLENIK
+557 LKIGGGNIALDNLK
-571 KILRKNTKNKWIRY
+571 KVLRKNTKSKWIRY
-585 WELTYS
+585 WELTYN
-591 KSIQRSKKQND
+591 KNIQRSKKPVALQKSTAKID
-602 QPKTAPALD
+602 VSQPLV
-611 LAKPMIIREGID
+611 IREGIY

-629 RIAKCCNPIPGDEI
+629 RIAKCCNPIPGDDI

-675 STRWTSHKIL
+675 PAQWTSHKIL
-685 SFLAGISIKGIDK
+685 SFLSGIRIQGIDK

-716 IRKIAVETHDG
+716 IRKIAIETHDG
-727 IFEGSIELYVHDTK
+727 IFEGIIELYVHDTK

-761 IEAVKE
+761 IEAGKE

>member
-1 LIGFQG
+1 M
-7 RTYASTNQIAGECKM
+7 AV
-22 KIQTEEEIRDINAR
+22 KIQTEEEVRDIEAR
-36 FNDLLSYCTHITE
+36 FKDLLDHCSHITDQ
-49 PEDIK
+49 EDRK
-54 LIHKAFH
+54 LIKKAFQF
-61 LANEAHGNMRRKSG
+61 ANGAHRDMRRKSG

-87 IVVHE
+87 IVAYE
-92 IGLGAK
+92 IGLGA
-98 SIISALLHDVVE
+98 SSVVSALLHDVVE
-110 DTEYSL
+110 DTEYTL
-116 DDIRLNFGDRIAVI
+116 DDISLNFGNKIAVI

-136 ISGVFDKKSSMQI
+136 IAGVFDKKSSIQV

-171 DRLDNMRTLDSLPR
+171 DRLDNMRTLDSLTR
-185 HKQLK
+185 NKQLK
-190 IAGETNFLF
+190 VAGETNFLF

-225 KNYNEILQKI
+225 AIYSEIAQKI
-235 KDSEKKRQL
+235 KDSEKKRLL
-244 FINRFSLPIIDKL
+244 FINKFSLPIIEKL
-257 NEHNIKYDING
+257 NEHNIKFDISG

-273 YSIFSKMEMKKVKFE
+273 NSIFSKMEAKKVKFE
-288 EIYDLFAIRIVFEPN
+288 EIFDLFAIRIVFDPN

-314 IYSLVTDI
+314 IYSLITDI

-352 TGKWVE
+352 NGKWVE

-380 KSNGQTESELE
+380 KNNGQGESELD

-396 IRELLDSPNSDAL
+396 IRELLDNPDTDAL
-409 EFIDEFKMNL
+409 EFMDEFKLNL

-429 KGRIVTLPKDA
+429 KGKIITLPKNA
-440 TVIDFAYE
+440 SVIDFAYE
-448 IHTEVGNKAIGAKVN
+448 IHTEVGNRAIGAKVN
-463 QKLVPLTHSLSSG
+463 QKLVPLSHTLSSG
-476 DQVEVLTSDSQRT
+476 DQVEVLTSDIQRT
-489 QREWLEYAITAKAKS
+489 QREWLDYAITARAKS
-504 SIKNSLKAENK
+504 NIKSALRAENRINIETGK
-515 IRVEAGMKILEEK
+515 KILEES
-528 LKELNLHPNSRII
+528 LRDINLHPNSRII
-541 KKLLDG
+541 KKLING
-547 YDTANKDDLY
+547 YEVSGKEDLY
-557 MKIGGGIITLENIK
+557 LKIGSGIITLENLK
-571 KILRKNTKNKWIRY
+571 KVLKKNTRSKWIRY

-591 KSIQRSKKQND
+591 KNLQKGRKIAASDQN
-602 QPKTAPALD
+602 TPAID
-611 LAKPMIIREGID
+611 LGKPLIIREGVD

-657 SKCPTATKL
+657 AKCPTATKL

-675 STRWTSHKIL
+675 SARWTSHKIL
-685 SFLAGISIKGIDK
+685 SFLACIKIQGIDK

-716 IRKIAVETHDG
+716 IRKINVETHDG
-727 IFEGSIELYVHDTK
+727 IFEGTIELYVHDTK

-756 VSVNR
+756 ISVNR
-761 IEAVKE
+761 IEAGRE